1 MITIIVINLLLGFFD
16 NRLFFDAD
24 YIKYLRNKNSSTKV
38 EYIIPQMKFQFFE
51 RFSKEEKKE
60 KTSLFIMENLP
71 LRKNDRSQD
80 NHNQFS
86 TPSDE
91 YNKKLLVKRLL
102 GN

>member
-24 YIKYLRNKNSSTKV
+24 YIKYLRNKNSNTKV

-60 KTSLFIMENLP
+60 KTSLFIMEKLP

-86 TPSDE
+86 TPWDE
-91 YNKKLLVKRLL
+91 YNKKLAAKRLL